1 MLCNRNDGK
10 WTWIPMPFIQ
20 HLQHH
25 KTDGDHSAMNTNRI
39 EEIIV
44 IEKLAVFTFDD
55 EITER
60 SLREYFKRHW
70 DKLTVGMKKS
80 TILFMGGV
88 HGEKTGELGR
98 PEYIETL
105 QNQVRIICVH
115 FFFFYLEVI
124 HFS

>member
-1 MLCNRNDGK
+1 MTGSVRIDKTLIRK
-10 WTWIPMPFIQ
+10 
-20 HLQHH
+20 HL
-25 KTDGDHSAMNTNRI
+25 KMDPRRKV
-39 EEIIV
+39 EEKIV
-44 IEKLAVFTFDD
+44 TEKLAVFTFDD

-98 PEYIETL
+98 PEDIETL

-115 FFFFYLEVI
+115 FFLLFACNFIFPSLQKESLKLIIY
-124 HFS
+124 